1 MRINQLFI
9 YFATVMAIMATACKY
24 PVVEDCDISALFD
37 PIVLAD
43 DGTVKFTNVPNI
55 QDATYE
61 WDFGDGTR
69 FSGRSPEDKTYT
81 PKSTAYYIKLRISK
95 GNDCFDE
102 YLDSIFVINTVVAQ
116 FTANPVIFDVPQT
129 VTFTH
134 SSIDAD
140 HYTWKFGDSSFVV
153 VTGNINKTVTHLYSK
168 GGQYDVILE
177 AKNSTTGVISRDT
190 LALMAKVPVFKKSF
204 TLAPPDISDPEKLW
218 GIDQNS
224 TGQIYLAVGSTK
236 GCYMAKADKEM
247 NILPGSNTPYKLSGP
262 GFGAIQI
269 NNYKKTS
276 NGYLL
281 LGQVEANDVF
291 ALYALRANN
300 SFDFPENKSFN
311 DQTTI
316 SSKYGMNA
324 TSTEDGNFML
334 CGASDGPIVNNI
346 NKGGMYFAKADKNSL
361 GGIGSPS
368 ILFLDELG
376 ASARAILNVSDGYL
390 VAGKKMVGANLEA
403 CFFKASYGLV
413 QSGNI
418 STWGAPNFEIT
429 DIIPLDNEKYA
440 LVGNDNFT
448 ARIRIVNAAGVSTW
462 DMTYSGFSLGQ
473 AIYTVDKRLI
483 FVGTQSAATKS
494 AAWVELNASTG
505 ALLSSVA
512 HTAASISS
520 LEGNCITATSDG
532 GFLIGAN
539 GETSNGETSN
549 VVIKTDEKGQSN

>member
-1 MRINQLFI
+1 MKINQLFI
-9 YFATVMAIMATACKY
+9 CIAVTMACAIAGCKY

-81 PKSTAYYIKLRISK
+81 PKPTAYYIKLRISK

-116 FTANPVIFDVPQT
+116 FMANDTILEIPQL

-134 SSIDAD
+134 NSIDAD
-140 HYTWKFGDSSFVV
+140 HYTWRFGDGSPDVV
-153 VTGNINKTVTHLYSK
+153 VTGNINKNVTHLYDK
-168 GGQYDVILE
+168 YGQFNVILE
-177 AKNSTTGVISRDT
+177 AKNSATGVISRDT
-190 LALMAKVPVFKKSF
+190 LALTAKVPVFKKSF
-204 TLAPPDISDPEKLW
+204 TLASPDISDPEKLW

-224 TGQIYLAVGSTK
+224 NGQIYLAVGSAK

-247 NILPGSNTPYKLSGP
+247 NILPESNMLYKLSGQ

-281 LGQVEANDVF
+281 LGQVEANNVF

-324 TSTEDGNFML
+324 TSTDDGNFML
-334 CGASDGPIVNNI
+334 CGASDGPGTS
-346 NKGGMYFAKADKNSL
+346 GGMYFVKVNKNTL
-361 GGIGSPS
+361 DGIGSPN
-368 ILFLDELG
+368 ILFLNELG
-376 ASARAILNVSDGYL
+376 ASATAILNVSDGYL
-390 VAGKKMVGANLEA
+390 VAGKKKRDSSLES
-403 CFFKASYGLV
+403 CFFKVNDNLVEPNSAS
-413 QSGNI
+413 I
-418 STWGAPNFEIT
+418 SWIGSTFEIT
-429 DIIPLDNEKYA
+429 DIIPVNDSKYA
-440 LVGNDNFT
+440 LVGNDNGT
-448 ARIRIVNAAGVSTW
+448 ARIMIMNAAGASTW

-473 AIYTVDKRLI
+473 AIYMTDKRLI
-483 FVGTQSAATKS
+483 FAGTTNSGVKS
-494 AAWVELNASTG
+494 AAWVELNAETG
-505 ALLSSVA
+505 TLLSSVA
-512 HTAASISS
+512 HTVTGISD

-539 GETSNGETSN
+539 GGTWN
-549 VVIKTDEKGQSN
+549 VVIKTNEKGQTN